1 MKRVLSA
8 IVVALLVFCGGIAL
22 AEETDESDL
31 SISEGVELW
40 LGDIDWSEWERELAG
55 LPDAVRALWNGLG
68 TRETTRQIAETGDIQ
83 TALWG
88 GGALWDVLP
97 QLFLQE
103 LKSAA
108 GFFAL
113 LLSVIM
119 ISGVGAALA
128 GDKGAETADVA
139 GLVCRCVLLLVVLTA
154 FTTLARTTVN
164 CITSLGSFMEIATPV
179 LMTLLTAVG
188 GTASA
193 GVFQPAMTLLCTTV
207 TSVVQTVIVPLA
219 LCGAVLAVLDKLS
232 ERMRV
237 SELAGLIQSASK
249 WTIGALTTIYVAATS
264 IRSMTAAA
272 YDGIAVRAARY
283 AAGSMVPMF
292 GTLVSGTFDTMLG
305 CAALVKNA
313 VGVSAILL
321 VAGTIAMPMLR
332 LLAYQLILRLAAAIA
347 QPLTGAGQAGMLRA
361 GASMIGSLMSA
372 CVAVAVMFIMTL
384 GLITGLGNAGYL

>member
-1 MKRVLSA
+1 M
-8 IVVALLVFCGGIAL
+8 
-22 AEETDESDL
+22 
-31 SISEGVELW
+31 
-40 LGDIDWSEWERELAG
+40 
-55 LPDAVRALWNGLG
+55 RA
-68 TRETTRQIAETGDIQ
+68 
-83 TALWG
+83 
-88 GGALWDVLP
+88 
-97 QLFLQE
+97 
-103 LKSAA
+103 
-108 GFFAL
+108 
-113 LLSVIM
+113 
-119 ISGVGAALA
+119 
-128 GDKGAETADVA
+128 
-139 GLVCRCVLLLVVLTA
+139 
-154 FTTLARTTVN
+154 
-164 CITSLGSFMEIATPV
+164 TS
-179 LMTLLTAVG
+179 
-188 GTASA
+188 
-193 GVFQPAMTLLCTTV
+193 
-207 TSVVQTVIVPLA
+207 SVVQPVIVPLA

-372 CVAVAVMFIMTL
+372 CLAVAVMFIMTL

>member
-1 MKRVLSA
+1 MKRVLA
-8 IVVALLVFCGGIAL
+8 ALAVFLLVFCGGIAL
-22 AEETDESDL
+22 AEEEESDL
-31 SISEGVELW
+31 SISEGIELW

-55 LPDAVRALWNGLG
+55 LPDAVRALWSGLG
-68 TRETTRQIAETGDIQ
+68 TRDTTRQIAETGDID

-88 GGALWDVLP
+88 EGTLWDVLP
-97 QLFLQE
+97 QLFFQE

-113 LLSVIM
+113 LLGVIL

-128 GDKGAETADVA
+128 GDKGAQTADVA
-139 GLVCRCVLLLVVLTA
+139 GMVCRCVLLLVVLTA
-154 FTTLARTTVN
+154 FTTLARTTVS
-164 CITSLGSFMEIATPV
+164 CITSLGSFMEIAAPV

-188 GTASA
+188 GTASV

-207 TSVVQTVIVPLA
+207 TGVVQTVIVPLA
-219 LCGAVLAVLDKLS
+219 LCGGVLAILDKLS
-232 ERMRV
+232 DRMRV
-237 SELAGLIQSASK
+237 SEFAGLIQSASK
-249 WTIGALTTIYVAATS
+249 WTIGALTTVYIAATS
-264 IRSMTAAA
+264 IRGMTAAA
-272 YDGIAVRAARY
+272 YDGISVRAARY

-313 VGVSAILL
+313 VGLSAILL

-332 LLAYQLILRLAAAIA
+332 LLAYQLLLRLAAAIA

-361 GASMIGSLMSA
+361 GASMTGMLMSA
-372 CVAVAVMFIMTL
+372 CVAVALMFIVTL
-384 GLITGLGNAGYL
+384 GLITGLGGTGYL

>member
-1 MKRVLSA
+1 MKKILAAFAVILF
-8 IVVALLVFCGGIAL
+8 VFGSGVAL
-22 AEETDESDL
+22 AEEAEEGDL
-31 SISEGVELW
+31 SISEGIELL
-40 LGDIDWSEWERELAG
+40 LGDIDWSAWEQELSG

-68 TRETTRQIAETGDIQ
+68 TRETTRQIAETGDIS
-83 TALWG
+83 AAFG
-88 GGALWDVLP
+88 GDGALWDLLP
-97 QLFLQE
+97 QLFMRE

-113 LLSVIM
+113 LLSVIL

-128 GDKGAETADVA
+128 GDKGKETADVA
-139 GLVCRCVLLLVVLTA
+139 GMVCRCVLLLVVLTA
-154 FTTLARTTVN
+154 FTTLARTTVD
-164 CITSLGSFMEIATPV
+164 CIASLGSFMEIATPV

-188 GTASA
+188 GTASV

-232 ERMRV
+232 DRMRV

-249 WTIGALTTIYVAATS
+249 WTIGALTTVYVAATS
-264 IRSMTAAA
+264 IRGMTAAA
-272 YDGIAVRAARY
+272 YDGISVRAARY

-292 GTLVSGTFDTMLG
+292 GGLVSGSFDTMLG

-313 VGVSAILL
+313 VGLSAILL
-321 VAGTIAMPMLR
+321 VAGTIALPMLR
-332 LLAYQLILRLAAAIA
+332 LLAYQLLLRLAAAIA

-361 GASMIGSLMSA
+361 GASMIGSLLSA
-372 CVAVAVMFIMTL
+372 CVAVALMFIVTL
-384 GLITGLGNAGYL
+384 GLITGLGGTGYL